1 MFQASISYAAPH
13 TQTGSAQERAQSLLD
28 TMTPEE
34 RVGQLFLVT
43 FNGTDVNADTQIYDL
58 IVNHHIGGVILQ
70 KESDNFLPPTQT
82 ATGVWQLVRSLQNAE
97 WFASQSNQIE
107 PETDQEFRP
116 AFIPLLIGISQEG
129 NGPPGDQI
137 FNELTSLPSLMAI
150 GATFQPDLA
159 SQVGAAAGRE
169 LSALGI
175 NLLLGP
181 SLDVLESPRRLG
193 TGDLG
198 VRTFGGDPFWVGE
211 MGRDYVS
218 GVHEGSLGKIAVI
231 AKHFPGHGSSDR
243 LPEEEVATV
252 RKSLEQLKQIEL
264 PPFYSVTG
272 NAPSESAM
280 VDGLLTS
287 HIRYQGFQGN
297 IRETTRPVS
306 LDRQALDQLM
316 SLPPFATWLEN
327 GGVIVSDNLGS
338 EAFRRF
344 VDPTG
349 FNFNARFVARDAFLA
364 GNDLLFIG
372 DEFISTNEADTY
384 STITR
389 TLELFAQKYRDDP
402 AFQEQVDESA
412 HKILSMKYNLYDD
425 IFTIGQV
432 LPQQI
437 NLTELEE
444 STQVVRQVAQ
454 EAVTLI
460 SPSFTD
466 LTETIQEPPTINDRI
481 VFISD
486 VRMAHQCS
494 TCLEQEV
501 FSKNELEESVLRLY
515 GPFAGGQVL
524 RRNLISYSFEEL
536 LALIDRIPDYTVIES
551 DIEQAQW
558 IVFSLADVRSDNP
571 SSQALS
577 RFLAERPDLFRQKN
591 LVVFAFDAPYYLDA
605 TEISKLSAYYGLYS
619 KISQFV
625 DTAARVLFG
634 EIPAPTGDIPV
645 SVAGVD
651 YDLIS
656 ATSPDPDQLI
666 ELFLDL
672 PEPSVDVPEPI
683 QPPQMTIGDLIP
695 VQTGVIVDHN
705 GHPVPD
711 GTIVDFI
718 ISTGLSEE
726 VIQKESTQGGIARTT
741 FLVEESG
748 TVTIRARSDP
758 AIESSNLQ
766 FDIPPGG
773 IPTIEIV
780 LTPFPTET
788 STPEPDETEAVAP
801 LSTPETPTPPS
812 TTGIRDW
819 AIATIVSIVIGLII
833 YWFTTTFGLMRWG
846 LRSGLL
852 AVIGGLLAYLYIAFG
867 LPGSEQLLQIPGAWG
882 ILIVTIL
889 GSGLGWGAS
898 FGWQKASDSR

>member
-1 MFQASISYAAPH
+1 MFQAAISYAAPP
-13 TQTGSAQERAQSLLD
+13 TQTGSAQERAQSLLE

-82 ATGVWQLVRSLQNAE
+82 AIGVWQLVRSLQNAE

-107 PETDQEFRP
+107 PETEEEFRP
-116 AFIPLLIGISQEG
+116 AFIPLLVGISQEG
-129 NGPPGDQI
+129 NGPQGDQI
-137 FNELTSLPSLMAI
+137 FNDLTSLPSLMAI

-159 SQVGAAAGRE
+159 RQVGATAGRD

-181 SLDVLESPRRLG
+181 SLDVLESPRKLG

-218 GVHEGSLGKIAVI
+218 GVHDGSSGRIAVV
-231 AKHFPGHGSSDR
+231 AKHFPGHGSSNR

-264 PPFYSVTG
+264 APFYAVTG
-272 NAPSESAM
+272 NAPSESAT

-316 SLPPFATWLEN
+316 SLPPFATWVEN

-338 EAFRRF
+338 EAFRQF
-344 VDPTG
+344 ADPTG
-349 FNFNARFVARDAFLA
+349 FNFNARFIARDAFLS

-372 DEFISTNEADTY
+372 DEFISTNDSDTY
-384 STITR
+384 STILR
-389 TLELFAQKYRDDP
+389 TLDLFAQKYRDDP
-402 AFQEQVDESA
+402 AFQEQVDESVL
-412 HKILSMKYNLYDD
+412 KILAMKYNLYDS
-425 IFTIGQV
+425 IFTISQV
-432 LPQQI
+432 LSPQI
-437 NLTELEE
+437 NLSELEE
-444 STQVVRQVAQ
+444 SNQISRQVAQ

-466 LTETIQEPPTINDRI
+466 LAETIQEPPTINDRI

-486 VRMAHQCS
+486 VRMAQQCS

-501 FSKNELEESVLRLY
+501 FSKNELEEAVLRLY

-634 EIPAPTGDIPV
+634 EIPAPTGDLPV
-645 SVAGVD
+645 SVAGID

-695 VQTGVIVDHN
+695 VRTGVIVDHN

-726 VIQKESTQGGIARTT
+726 ITQKESTQGGIARTT